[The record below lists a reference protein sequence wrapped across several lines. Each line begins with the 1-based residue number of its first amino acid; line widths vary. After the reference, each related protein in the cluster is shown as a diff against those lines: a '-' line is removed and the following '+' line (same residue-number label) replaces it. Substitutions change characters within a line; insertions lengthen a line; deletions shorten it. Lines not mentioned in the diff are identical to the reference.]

1 MAKTISKG
9 VIDPATYA
17 ADGCEGV
24 LIFGVGMI
32 SVLAGTGST
41 TLLAT
46 LYGLPISASHGVIG
60 GLVAVGLASH
70 GAESLGWAPLEQT
83 VIAWVA
89 SPVLGGVTSA
99 LLHALIHSLVHSKSD
114 PERRAHALQPFF
126 VAATV
131 AVAIAFI
138 LITGPSVIK
147 VRPVSLAVLVSC
159 VGGAVVALV
168 SVAFRQKGLAQMM
181 RPMTGPAQERRGI
194 RRDGVTSP
202 ELSDDAESQAAAG
215 EQVAAEDGMTAG
227 STLEQ
232 AIGEAEKPFVPLLIL
247 SAMTVA
253 FAHGGNDVGN
263 SIGPLAT
270 ILDVVEGGDITAL
283 PEIQPWVL
291 LLGSCG
297 FVVGIVL
304 IGNRTI
310 ATVGGKITTLT
321 PSRSFAVQTGT
332 AVAVLSSTVLGLAVS
347 TSHCLVGAVIGVGIA
362 GRLLGTGG
370 ELNASMLKKIVIGWA
385 ATIPLAMLV
394 SLIFFYVLSAF
405 YQGVECS

>member
-24 LIFGVGMI
+24 LTFGLGMI

-70 GAESLGWAPLEQT
+70 GAESLGWEPLEQT

-89 SPVLGGVTSA
+89 SPLLGGVTAA
-99 LLHALIHSLVHSKSD
+99 LLHALIHSLVHSKPD
-114 PERRAHALQPFF
+114 PERRAQVLQPFF

-138 LITGPSVIK
+138 LITGPSIVK
-147 VRPVSLAVLVSC
+147 VRPVSLAVLISC
-159 VGGAVVALV
+159 VGGVAVALV
-168 SVAFRQKGLAQMM
+168 SMAIGRKGQQMQMM
-181 RPMTGPAQERRGI
+181 RSMAGPSQERKAI
-194 RRDGVTSP
+194 RRDGMTSP
-202 ELSDDAESQAAAG
+202 ELSDAESAAAG
-215 EQVAAEDGMTAG
+215 EQREAEASMAAG
-227 STLEQ
+227 SVLDQ
-232 AIGEAEKPFVPLLIL
+232 AGDEAEKPFVPLLIL

-270 ILDVVEGGDITAL
+270 ILDVVQGGDITAV
-283 PEIQPWVL
+283 PEIQWWVL

-394 SLIFFYVLSAF
+394 SLIFFYVLSAL
-405 YQGVECS
+405 YKGVECS